1 MSGVLDGI
9 RVIDFGRYI
18 AGPFATAIM
27 ADMGAEVIRVE
38 KLSGGED
45 RYIAPLEDGT
55 GAGYLQSNRNKRGMT
70 LNPLKPE
77 GREVA
82 KRLIASADIIAANL
96 PPEPAPQPGMAL
108 QAQSPDGQP
117 MTLIILEV
125 GDEAVKVDGNH
136 PLAGEDVTFELTLR
150 DIKQAA

>member
-1 MSGVLDGI
+1 MTTPNNGDTVTIDYVLKRGDGEEVGNTAQTGPQDLQLGSGQIFPQIEEALTGLEVGQSATVAIDSDNAFGPRREEL
-9 RVIDFGRYI
+9 VIDIPR
-18 AGPFATAIM
+18 
-27 ADMGAEVIRVE
+27 
-38 KLSGGED
+38 
-45 RYIAPLEDGT
+45 
-55 GAGYLQSNRNKRGMT
+55 
-70 LNPLKPE
+70 
-77 GREVA
+77 
-82 KRLIASADIIAANL
+82 ANL